1 MRFSITRVEMM
12 ENPGSEDEDSR
23 SVLLKSN
30 TLPTV
35 LNLLDLFASH
45 GPESRSA
52 VWSPTWKTVS
62 MKCWR
67 RWRWRRRRTFSDLRR
82 LRASRSSVLGLCD
95 RSLVGL
101 GSAIAVLNR
110 IPGPLTGEGCAGLAG
125 LCDPKGIAVLN
136 RIPGP
141 LTGEGCGDARAWRCA
156 PWRPG
161 SPRGRGCP
169 DWRSAALACWGS
181 RCAVR
186 VAGDGVRAVSARLC
200 SMLSGDVAT
209 CDPVGESAC
218 KQGACATNKIFS

>member
-1 MRFSITRVEMM
+1 VALRFSITRVEMM

-82 LRASRSSVLGLCD
+82 LRASWSSDLGLCD
-95 RSLVGL
+95 RSLAGL

-125 LCDPKGIAVLN
+125 LCNPKGIAVLN

-141 LTGEGCGDARAWRCA
+141 LTGEGCAG
-156 PWRPG
+156 
-161 SPRGRGCP
+161 
-169 DWRSAALACWGS
+169 L
-181 RCAVR
+181 AVR
-186 VAGDGVRAVSARLC
+186 TLAARIPSREGMHGL
-200 SMLSGDVAT
+200 A
-209 CDPVGESAC
+209 
-218 KQGACATNKIFS
+218 

>member
-1 MRFSITRVEMM
+1 MALRFSITRVEMM
-12 ENPGSEDEDSR
+12 ENPGPEDEDSR

-82 LRASRSSVLGLCD
+82 LRASRSSDLGLCD
-95 RSLVGL
+95 RSLAGL

-125 LCDPKGIAVLN
+125 LCDPKGIAV
-136 RIPGP
+136 
-141 LTGEGCGDARAWRCA
+141 
-156 PWRPG
+156 
-161 SPRGRGCP
+161 
-169 DWRSAALACWGS
+169 AALACWGS

-218 KQGACATNKIFS
+218 KQRACATNKKFS